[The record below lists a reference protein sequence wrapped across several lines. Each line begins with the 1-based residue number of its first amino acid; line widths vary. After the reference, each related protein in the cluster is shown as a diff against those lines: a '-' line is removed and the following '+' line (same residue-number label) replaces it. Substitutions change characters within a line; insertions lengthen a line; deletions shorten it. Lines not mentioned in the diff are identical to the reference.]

1 MHVRVRLSTASL
13 VALVP
18 GAALRIYPIHRPH
31 LGLELQEMFPK
42 NAIIALVHGDWQP
55 FGLHQGSA
63 LLDLLRTL
71 ISVWYAAGR
80 LLGVYHDRLD
90 VLAAFVRS
98 PLPFVI
104 LGRVVVCSA
113 SIAGLWL
120 VGIAGASLFGELSG
134 TAAILSLGA
143 IFIHVRESH
152 HVWLDVPAATA
163 AFAAAFAA
171 LAGVAI
177 AAKHST
183 FPIALPIVIAAVL
196 AGDLKPVQVVRR
208 LAFVGVLAS
217 LTYAVLSPAVLTHA
231 PETIEL
237 LRAQSR
243 IMFHLSGGIS
253 LRVLVGAGIG
263 WATLLLALV
272 GLIASAHQAPRQTA
286 ILASFP
292 IAYTVPLTLA
302 SLLYARY
309 LAVVAPFV
317 ALFAGYGATVAGRLL
332 LRQWSAGG
340 AMAIA
345 LLVAADPAMRSAQYD
360 RLLARDDTRSLA
372 GRWISRHIPF
382 GTPLTLPNVAP
393 YPNPILPP
401 NADQLRLRY
410 PREAAALI
418 VRGLGE
424 PGETYP
430 ARYLGFFDNP
440 TEDWRPGTGFVVL
453 ARHPVVLRG
462 MNPSPALVH
471 RLHAAGARC
480 VATFRAIREPLAS
493 DVLYDVLDADYLP
506 LRGFGS
512 VLRPGPNITIWQV
525 PGSG

>member
-42 NAIIALVHGDWQP
+42 NAILALVHGDWRP

-63 LLDLLRTL
+63 LLDLLRAL

-80 LLGVYHDRLD
+80 LVGAYHDRLD

-113 SIAGLWL
+113 SIASLWL
-120 VGIAGASLFGELSG
+120 LGIAGACLFGELSG

-171 LAGVAI
+171 VRAVEDRSSRSLALAAALAGLAI
-177 AAKHST
+177 AMKHST

-196 AGDLKPVQVVRR
+196 AGDMEPVRVARR

-217 LTYAVLSPAVLTHA
+217 LTYAVLSPAVLIHA
-231 PETIEL
+231 RETIEL

-243 IMFHLSGGIS
+243 IMFQVSGGMS

-272 GLIASAHQAPRQTA
+272 GLIASARQAPRQTA
-286 ILASFP
+286 ILASLP
-292 IAYTVPLTLA
+292 VAYTVPLILA

-309 LAVVAPFV
+309 L
-317 ALFAGYGATVAGRLL
+317 R
-332 LRQWSAGG
+332 
-340 AMAIA
+340 
-345 LLVAADPAMRSAQYD
+345 
-360 RLLARDDTRSLA
+360 
-372 GRWISRHIPF
+372 
-382 GTPLTLPNVAP
+382 
-393 YPNPILPP
+393 
-401 NADQLRLRY
+401 
-410 PREAAALI
+410 
-418 VRGLGE
+418 
-424 PGETYP
+424 
-430 ARYLGFFDNP
+430 FFDKP
-440 TEDWRPGTGFVVL
+440 TEDWQPRPGFVVL
-453 ARHPVVLRG
+453 ARHPVVLRR
-462 MNPSPALVH
+462 MNPPYPLVH
-471 RLHAAGARC
+471 RLRAAGARC
-480 VATFRAIREPLAS
+480 VATFRAIRQPLAS
-493 DVLYDVLDADYLP
+493 NVLYDELDADYLP
-506 LRGFGS
+506 LRGFGD
-512 VLRPGPNITIWQV
+512 VLRPGPNITIWQL